1 MRHLDIYTLD
11 EMEFAGD
18 WTFCIMQ
25 NKRTLVELNTFNN
38 VIQMC
43 IRYDLLLALIPC
55 VSPHMESIDKLRT
68 EIIMSL
74 DSNL

>member
-1 MRHLDIYTLD
+1 MIGCLFSLDLLDSFSFVMLLIVCGTWIYIFLD

-43 IRYDLLLALIPC
+43 IRYDLLLFY
-55 VSPHMESIDKLRT
+55 
-68 EIIMSL
+68 
-74 DSNL
+74 